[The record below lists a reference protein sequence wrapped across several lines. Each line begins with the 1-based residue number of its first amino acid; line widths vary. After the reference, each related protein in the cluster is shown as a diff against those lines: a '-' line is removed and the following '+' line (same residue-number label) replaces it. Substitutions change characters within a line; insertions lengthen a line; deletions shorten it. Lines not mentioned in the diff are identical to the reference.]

1 MLEAASAGT
10 NAEVEAAGGVGL
22 AAVKLLP
29 MLTAATTTNSPT
41 SSPPRPWRRFGS
53 DFWGRRSRR
62 HILPGRWCAS
72 RWRSS
77 DFPPSGSRSW
87 GTPAAPGH
95 RSRRSNGS
103 GPPPRAVVPVSVS
116 TLPWTSRLSLSGG
129 AQTAR
134 QPSHSTWNGQET
146 FLFLSYRLFPPPS
159 TVPRRFSLTRS
170 WLSSIIK
177 LIGMKGFRGRCPA
190 AEAVPV

>member
-1 MLEAASAGT
+1 MEW
-10 NAEVEAAGGVGL
+10 GL

-41 SSPPRPWRRFGS
+41 SSPPRPLAAIWIGLLGPPKPPAHS
-53 DFWGRRSRR
+53 S
-62 HILPGRWCAS
+62 GRWCAS

-177 LIGMKGFRGRCPA
+177 LLGMKGFRGRCPA